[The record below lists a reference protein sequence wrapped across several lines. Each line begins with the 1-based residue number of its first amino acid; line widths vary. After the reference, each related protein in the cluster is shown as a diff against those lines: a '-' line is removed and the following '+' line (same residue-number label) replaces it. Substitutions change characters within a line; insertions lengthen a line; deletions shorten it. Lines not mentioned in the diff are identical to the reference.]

1 MGKVTTELSMSL
13 DGYVA
18 GPDDNPGPVFEWYAG
33 GDVELTTANP
43 GLTFHVPKASAE
55 RIRESWARVG
65 CLVSGGRL
73 FRITNGW
80 NGVHPVG
87 APVVV
92 VSHQPEPADWRAEH
106 PDAPF
111 TFVGEVE
118 TAVAKAKD
126 IAGDK
131 DVAVAGPTIIQQVI
145 NLGLM
150 DEIVVSLVPVLIGK
164 GIPYFGE
171 LVNSPVKL
179 STPTVVESEGVTHL
193 TYQVQNG

>member
-1 MGKVTTELSMSL
+1 MAKVSTELSMSL

-18 GPDDNPGPVFEWYAG
+18 YPDDNPGEIFDWYAN
-33 GDVELTTANP
+33 GDVEITTANP
-43 GLTFHVPKASAE
+43 DLQFRVPEASAKH
-55 RIRESWARVG
+55 IRESWPRVG

-80 NGVHPVG
+80 GGVHPVG
-87 APVVV
+87 TPVVV

-111 TFVGEVE
+111 TFVGDVGS
-118 TAVAKAKD
+118 AIAKAKE

-131 DVAVAGPTIIQQVI
+131 DVVVAGPTIIQQVI

-150 DEIVVSLVPVLIGK
+150 DEITVSLAPVLIGK
-164 GIPYFGE
+164 GIPFFGD
-171 LVNSPVKL
+171 LVQPPVKL
-179 STPTVVESEGVTHL
+179 STPRVIESEGVTHL
-193 TYQVQNG
+193 TYAVQH

>member
-1 MGKVTTELSMSL
+1 MGKVTCEFSMSL

-18 GPDDNPGPVFEWYAG
+18 QPDDDPGPIFEWYGG
-33 GDVELTTANP
+33 GDVEMTTANP
-43 GLTFHVPKASAE
+43 DLTFRVPKASSE
-55 RIRESWARVG
+55 HINESWPRVG

-73 FRITNGW
+73 FRITDGW
-80 NGVHPVG
+80 GGVHPVD

-92 VSHQPEPADWRAEH
+92 VSRSPEPAEWRSRF

-111 TFVGEVE
+111 TFVGDVSS
-118 TAVAKAKD
+118 AVAKAKE

-131 DVAVAGPTIIQQVI
+131 DVAVAGPTIVQQVI

-164 GIPYFGE
+164 GVPFFGD
-171 LVNSPVKL
+171 LVKPHVKL
-179 STPTVVESEGVTHL
+179 SDPTIVESEGVTHL
-193 TYQVQNG
+193 TYQVQR